1 MSKVSERAMNHSD
14 IPGWVSDAAAG
25 AVWGWINRRPL
36 KQCSLNTGQVR
47 AHALAHRRIE
57 TGAKIILPKLIV
69 RKLLAHVLPKP
80 SQAAAG

>member
-1 MSKVSERAMNHSD
+1 MNHSD
-14 IPGWVSDAAAG
+14 IPGWVSDAAAA
-25 AVWGWINRRPL
+25 AVWNWINRRPL

-47 AHALAHRRIE
+47 AQALARWRIE
-57 TGAKIILPKLIV
+57 MCAKMILPKLIV